1 MGRLR
6 REEKKREAKSVVLVD
21 SGYGGLHKLR

>member
-21 SGYGGLHKLR
+21 SGYGGLHELG